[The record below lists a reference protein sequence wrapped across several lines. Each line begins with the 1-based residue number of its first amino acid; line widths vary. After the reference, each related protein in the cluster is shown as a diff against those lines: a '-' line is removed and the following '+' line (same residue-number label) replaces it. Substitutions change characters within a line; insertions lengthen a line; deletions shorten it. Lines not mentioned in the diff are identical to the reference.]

1 MVEIGGIITKAID
14 GFYYILVD
22 KEEYCCKS
30 RKKFRFKE
38 IEPKVGDRVTIKI
51 IDRNKKEGV
60 IENIHKRVS
69 DFIRPQISN
78 VTQIFIVLSYLEPK
92 INFEM
97 LNKMLINFEAE
108 GVKINIV
115 INKCDLHTDVDD
127 KEVDE
132 LFKNFPYD
140 VITISVKHENNIDII
155 KDKLC
160 NNISCFCGASGV
172 GKSSLLNKIVDKNIM
187 DTSTL
192 SQKVKRGK
200 HTTRFSQLVYIDE
213 LDGYLIDTPGFSSV
227 NISKHIDIDNLREYF
242 IEFKDYYEGCKFR
255 GCKHINEIKCNVKQ
269 ALQNDN
275 INRTRYE
282 MYVKFYNKFNQK
294 EK

>member
-1 MVEIGGIITKAID
+1 
-14 GFYYILVD
+14 
-22 KEEYCCKS
+22 
-30 RKKFRFKE
+30 
-38 IEPKVGDRVTIKI
+38 
-51 IDRNKKEGV
+51 
-60 IENIHKRVS
+60 
-69 DFIRPQISN
+69 
-78 VTQIFIVLSYLEPK
+78 
-92 INFEM
+92 
-97 LNKMLINFEAE
+97 
-108 GVKINIV
+108 
-115 INKCDLHTDVDD
+115 
-127 KEVDE
+127 
-132 LFKNFPYD
+132 
-140 VITISVKHENNIDII
+140 
-155 KDKLC
+155 
-160 NNISCFCGASGV
+160 
-172 GKSSLLNKIVDKNIM
+172 M